1 MKLKLPLNNPP
12 GKSPQDPEALPL
24 ERVLCSVHTCKLDS
38 TTLATATRT
47 NQQRSWM
54 HSSSNHSKKYGIS
67 GVATCKCAPTE
78 NTRRQQHIS
87 KVASARP
94 ITKRLPNV
102 FPYKPSTARIK
113 LEIHGNYLSL
123 LIRVWNWNSNKTNHA
138 KPATKSA
145 LAAAPNPRIT
155 PKTGAP
161 SAPRG
166 SPARASEPPDINP
179 PRRSPRSRHAGPS
192 RPPSARSTRRD
203 PTSEPGGRREGT
215 GTHQGA

>member
-1 MKLKLPLNNPP
+1 MP
-12 GKSPQDPEALPL
+12 
-24 ERVLCSVHTCKLDS
+24 CSVHTCKLDS

-67 GVATCKCAPTE
+67 GVATCKCAPAE

-123 LIRVWNWNSNKTNHA
+123 QITRSKRPNRRWPRPQTHA
-138 KPATKSA
+138 SHPKPEPRARHEA
-145 LAAAPNPRIT
+145 PQLAHLNQAGGHRHSPSHQGTCCWSLEAGC
-155 PKTGAP
+155 GA
-161 SAPRG
+161 SRHRRG
-166 SPARASEPPDINP
+166 GSSSPARSEDG
-179 PRRSPRSRHAGPS
+179 RRRGW
-192 RPPSARSTRRD
+192 RPVA
-203 PTSEPGGRREGT
+203 GGRRVWTPRAGGGCVREATGSWEGSRS
-215 GTHQGA
+215 AIW

>member
-1 MKLKLPLNNPP
+1 VP
-12 GKSPQDPEALPL
+12 
-24 ERVLCSVHTCKLDS
+24 CSVHTCKLDS

-67 GVATCKCAPTE
+67 GVATCKCAPAE

-87 KVASARP
+87 KVVSMRP

-123 LIRVWNWNSNKTNHA
+123 QITRSQRPNRRWPRPQTHPSHP
-138 KPATKSA
+138 KPE
-145 LAAAPNPRIT
+145 PRARHEASIT